1 MPYLDL
7 GDASLFYEVSGPGK
21 APVVLVHGAMCSHV
35 DWSHQ
40 LTDLSDSFTVVTP
53 DLRGHGASRAP
64 FESCTIGQFASDI
77 HALIDELGFGSVV
90 LVGHSLGARIVV
102 EATAQRPDHV
112 AGLVLVDG
120 SRMFGPAPL
129 DAADQ
134 ASRLSDQ
141 QVLAHMYRTIDE
153 AIGPF
158 ADAATRA
165 HVSTTMR
172 SAPIGLMR
180 ALLTAW
186 QDWDVNCYD
195 RALAAVPP
203 RLPVLAIQ
211 STHVERSVRRRC
223 LSAQTRTTPYLEYLS
238 RHLPSI
244 GTVIVPDAGHFS
256 MLEAPREVS
265 RLIRLVAGSAGRS
278 SEDRPRTP

>member
-1 MPYLDL
+1 MPYLEL
-7 GDASLFYEVSGPGK
+7 GDASLFYEVSGRGGV
-21 APVVLVHGAMCSHV
+21 PVVLVHGAMCSHV
-35 DWSHQ
+35 DWSYQ
-40 LTDLSDSFTVVTP
+40 LADLSDGFTVVTP
-53 DLRGHGASRAP
+53 DLRGHGASRAS

-77 HALIDELGFGSVV
+77 HAMIDSLGFESVV
-90 LVGHSLGARIVV
+90 LVGHSLGARVV
-102 EATAQRPDHV
+102 LEATAQRPEHV

-129 DAADQ
+129 EAAEHV
-134 ASRLSDQ
+134 SGLSDQ
-141 QVLAHMYRTIDE
+141 HVLAHMYRTIDE

-158 ADAATRA
+158 ADATTRA

-180 ALLTAW
+180 ALLGAW

-211 STHVERSVRRRC
+211 STHVERSVGRRC

-265 RLIRLVAGSAGRS
+265 RLIRMVAGSAGMRGA
-278 SEDRPRTP
+278 DRPLAP